1 MKRRTTQK
9 LLQGGGGRPR
19 QFHIDESTGKM
30 IAQLG
35 LFGHTNRE
43 IAQVFGIS
51 EATLARRIR
60 EDHAEAAKSGRE
72 SVLTA
77 LKKAREVADA
87 EVVNALFRLA
97 TGFRLGGIYYPPSA
111 TAAIFWLKNRQSER
125 WRDVH
130 RTEVSGE
137 VKAPPLLNIV
147 IEGDHPERGQ
157 K

>member
-1 MKRRTTQK
+1 MKRRKTQN
-9 LLQGGGGRPR
+9 LLPNGGGRP
-19 QFHIDESTGKM
+19 QKFHLDESTGKM

-43 IAQVFGIS
+43 IAQIFGIS

-60 EDHAEAAKSGRE
+60 EEHAEAAKSGRE

-87 EVVNALFRLA
+87 EVTQALFRRA
-97 TGFRLGGIYYPPSA
+97 TGFRLGKMYFPPDT
-111 TAAIFWLKNRQSER
+111 TAAIFWLKNRQPVR

-147 IEGDHPERGQ
+147 IEGDPPEKWR

>member
-1 MKRRTTQK
+1 MKRRKTQK
-9 LLQGGGGRPR
+9 LLPGGAGRPR

-35 LFGHTNRE
+35 LFGHTNAE
-43 IAQVFGIS
+43 IAQILGTS
-51 EATLARRIR
+51 EATLARRLR
-60 EDHAEAAKSGRE
+60 EQHAEAETGGGE

-87 EVVNALFRLA
+87 EVVQALFRRA
-97 TGFRLGGIYYPPSA
+97 TGFRLGKMYYPPDT
-111 TAAIFWLKNRQSER
+111 TAAIFWLKNRQPER
-125 WRDVH
+125 WRDVR

-147 IEGDHPERGQ
+147 IENDGTP
-157 K
+157 KK